1 MMGRRD
7 PQRSL
12 FDARTLPHRV
22 PEDSFYG
29 QMAAVND
36 VLFGDDDLEEM
47 YCPNNGR
54 PSNPPPPDEDSTRSL
69 SPRSKSPSPPG
80 ERSSC
85 LRRLPS
91 APMTRGANIINS
103 FMT

>member
-29 QMAAVND
+29 QMAAVSD
-36 VLFGDDDLEEM
+36 ELFVDDDLEEM
-47 YCPNNGR
+47 YCPDNGR
-54 PSNPPPPDEDSTRSL
+54 KSEPPSRMNGVMILQLHDDVRSTDT
-69 SPRSKSPSPPG
+69 P
-80 ERSSC
+80 
-85 LRRLPS
+85 
-91 APMTRGANIINS
+91 
-103 FMT
+103 